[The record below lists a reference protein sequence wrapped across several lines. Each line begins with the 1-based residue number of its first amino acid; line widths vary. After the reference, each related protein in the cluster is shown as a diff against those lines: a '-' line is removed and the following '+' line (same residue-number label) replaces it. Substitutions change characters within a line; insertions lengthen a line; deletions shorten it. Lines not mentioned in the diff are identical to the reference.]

1 VFTTVAAIT
10 DERPRHIANILPEV
24 RQNKVN
30 QCQYTPSPGLVRQ
43 STAFAFY
50 QDFSDALEGERFS
63 LLKHPS
69 DPRSEGAMKI
79 NTRGNQMS
87 QNLNLLRQNYCRP
100 ATLNGRKN
108 HYLFPLEKE
117 CEQGKT
123 LLAKA
128 PKSLLHLQ
136 ELDPYGLQQTY
147 RDGATGAQL
156 PVFAVFDLE
165 GDHQYTFEI
174 TTDSVPTT
182 AQAST
187 LPSYI
192 PFQKTQAFVRKINE
206 RRMRAERAVAPL
218 AVILGIFSASICLFS
233 AITVKAGAAVPY
245 ALVGGWILGA
255 FLTYVLGLFVLNRV
269 CPWKKMVITAEFDG
283 ILPKE
288 VREKARKAKDQ
299 FDNLYLIVD
308 QQHRWKSALLPDPRP
323 RALDPLL
330 IGEVKQ
336 GRRRKFFVI
345 HQFDLT
351 EAEQYLADEFATCAP
366 IP

>member
-1 VFTTVAAIT
+1 
-10 DERPRHIANILPEV
+10 
-24 RQNKVN
+24 
-30 QCQYTPSPGLVRQ
+30 
-43 STAFAFY
+43 
-50 QDFSDALEGERFS
+50 
-63 LLKHPS
+63 
-69 DPRSEGAMKI
+69 MKI
-79 NTRGNQMS
+79 KTRGNQMS

-100 ATLNGRKN
+100 ATLSGRKTHN
-108 HYLFPLEKE
+108 LFPLEKE
-117 CEQGKT
+117 CEQGKA

-147 RDGATGAQL
+147 RDEATGAQL

-165 GDHQYTFEI
+165 GDHQQTFEI

-182 AQAST
+182 AQANS
-187 LPSYI
+187 LASYI
-192 PFQKTQAFVRKINE
+192 PFQKTQAFVRKIND

-233 AITVKAGAAVPY
+233 QITLRSGAAVPY
-245 ALVGGWILGA
+245 ALLGGWILGA
-255 FLTYVLGLFVLNRV
+255 FLTYVLSLFVLNRI

-288 VREKARKAKDQ
+288 VREKARGAKEQ

-351 EAEQYLADEFATCAP
+351 EAEQYLADEFATSASVP
-366 IP
+366 